1 MPCPASP
8 ASGRAPGPLPSPAG
22 GSRSA
27 SRWPRRQR
35 TPPAAALARLAGRR
49 PRTRAPGYEFPRL
62 RMLPRWRTRATLLGM
77 TGSALGT
84 RPWTL
89 INTTSSEPRETPGP
103 GGADAGTRTPNL
115 PLTRFTLCR
124 SHGVPGR
131 PCAGQGYGG
140 HIGGESERPRTET
153 PFEPP
158 CQGDLARR
166 EQGGPLFP
174 LRDHVMVGGT
184 CPGSPAPPHV
194 RGVGWRCMLSVSPG
208 PDPLTA
214 RHSPRRVHHHRAGR
228 TCW

>member
-1 MPCPASP
+1 M
-8 ASGRAPGPLPSPAG
+8 RPG
-22 GSRSA
+22 
-27 SRWPRRQR
+27 Q
-35 TPPAAALARLAGRR
+35 
-49 PRTRAPGYEFPRL
+49 
-62 RMLPRWRTRATLLGM
+62 
-77 TGSALGT
+77 
-84 RPWTL
+84 
-89 INTTSSEPRETPGP
+89 

-214 RHSPRRVHHHRAGR
+214 RHSPRAAVVRLPGR
-228 TCW
+228 TLRILCAAVRVGPAVVAAVVTQLDTHRRPGRPQWTLPRPGHFRNHGEPVRHLLDLAKP

>member
-1 MPCPASP
+1 MILYLRPSRPG
-8 ASGRAPGPLPSPAG
+8 SGRARVCPS
-22 GSRSA
+22 
-27 SRWPRRQR
+27 RR
-35 TPPAAALARLAGRR
+35 
-49 PRTRAPGYEFPRL
+49 
-62 RMLPRWRTRATLLGM
+62 
-77 TGSALGT
+77 
-84 RPWTL
+84 
-89 INTTSSEPRETPGP
+89 
-103 GGADAGTRTPNL
+103 GADAGARTPNL

-124 SHGVPGR
+124 SLGVPGR

-214 RHSPRRVHHHRAGR
+214 RHFRVKPSAAARWHSG
-228 TCW
+228 CWWCPWPSTPVRCAMSWLSLG